1 VSVGF
6 SFSAAFVPLEIV
18 LLIYNAAKFKVVSSG
33 FQEMDELISSVDH
46 PSKTENN
53 IPQRM
58 KKLGDEIMP
67 ESIISEKSRNLRK

>member
-1 VSVGF
+1 
-6 SFSAAFVPLEIV
+6 
-18 LLIYNAAKFKVVSSG
+18 
-33 FQEMDELISSVDH
+33 MDELISSVDH